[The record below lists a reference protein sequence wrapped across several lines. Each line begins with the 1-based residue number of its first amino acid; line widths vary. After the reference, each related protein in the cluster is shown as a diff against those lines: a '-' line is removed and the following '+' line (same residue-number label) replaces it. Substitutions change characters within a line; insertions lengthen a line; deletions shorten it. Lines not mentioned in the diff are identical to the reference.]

1 MDMEFSL
8 IHEPN
13 SSIIKFASIS
23 KAHPLQWDSW
33 MSSSKEID
41 PRVLCILC
49 HASMRGGHDL
59 RFICDAFA
67 RCKTIKLKRCFTP
80 PMDL

>member
-1 MDMEFSL
+1 MGGRSRDQCDPVCQKVLKGAMDMEFSL

-33 MSSSKEID
+33 MSSAKEID
-41 PRVLCILC
+41 PAEGTLHIVPCV
-49 HASMRGGHDL
+49 HAWR
-59 RFICDAFA
+59 
-67 RCKTIKLKRCFTP
+67 P
-80 PMDL
+80 